1 MELMNTPMVSD
12 INENETQTEQ
22 NKQNNVGVNQ
32 LLNEKNGQLSE
43 ETFIIKFFN
52 LPIVLIA
59 TFISIF
65 LTLLAIFSKFDLWFR
80 IFLPI
85 FGVIFSLIL
94 LYIFVN
100 KIILVKDSFN
110 KKILIKVVNY
120 LCLTKMKLN
129 FDLENIHFYI
139 ESKDH
144 VVDNE
149 RFTTERLF
157 IINDYKNFVGID
169 LNENNIKQKPA
180 KCFYSFKRPIS
191 GKYSY
196 NQFEKL
202 LNDFV
207 GSSRD
212 YKNPLLFDI
221 NTHIQENKEVKLNY
235 WQKKKYIKISD
246 FFFTY
251 SLKDYR
257 SNYDNLTTIDTIF
270 ICILIFFNFCLIFIS
285 LGLFIISIENKFY
298 IGLLIVLLSD
308 IIINLIFY
316 SLYKCCKYCKEN
328 ILRIDFIKSK
338 NLNSIFIG
346 VVKYTKTNYVNTFE
360 FQKDNINKFIYERE
374 GGSNSTN
381 FKLKVLLK
389 NDDKESQQICTLKKQ
404 TQNELEA
411 LICYLNGEFMNTTN
425 PGPNSYEQI

>member
-1 MELMNTPMVSD
+1 MNTPLVSD
-12 INENETQTEQ
+12 SNENETQTEQ
-22 NKQNNVGVNQ
+22 NKQHNGGVNQ

-43 ETFIIKFFN
+43 ETFIIKFFY

-59 TFISIF
+59 SIISIL
-65 LTLLAIFSKFDLWFR
+65 LTLIAIFGEFNLWFR

-94 LYIFVN
+94 LYIIVN
-100 KIILVKDSFN
+100 KIILVKDSSN

-129 FDLENIHFYI
+129 FDLENIHFYL

-144 VVDNE
+144 VVDDE

-157 IINDYKNFVGID
+157 IINNYKNFVGID

-180 KCFYSFKRPIS
+180 KCFYSFKHPIS

-235 WQKKKYIKISD
+235 WQKQKYIKISD
-246 FFFTY
+246 FFFSY
-251 SLKDYR
+251 YLKGYQ
-257 SNYDNLTTIDTIF
+257 NGYDNLTTIDTIF
-270 ICILIFFNFCLIFIS
+270 IYIIINFDFFLFFIS
-285 LGLFIISIENKFY
+285 VGLIIVSITEKFY
-298 IGLLIVLLSD
+298 IGLLIILLSD

-346 VVKYTKTNYVNTFE
+346 VVKYNKTKYVNTFE

-374 GGSNSTN
+374 GDSNSTN
-381 FKLKVLLK
+381 FNLKVLFK
-389 NDDKESQQICTLKKQ
+389 NEESQQICTLKKQ
-404 TQNELEA
+404 TQNELEG

>member
-1 MELMNTPMVSD
+1 MELMNTPLVSD
-12 INENETQTEQ
+12 SNENETQTEQ
-22 NKQNNVGVNQ
+22 NKQHNGGVNQ

-43 ETFIIKFFN
+43 ETFIIKFFY
-52 LPIVLIA
+52 LPIVFIASIISIILTLIA
-59 TFISIF
+59 IF
-65 LTLLAIFSKFDLWFR
+65 GEFNLWFR

-94 LYIFVN
+94 LYIIVN
-100 KIILVKDSFN
+100 KIILVKDSSN

-144 VVDNE
+144 VVDDE

-157 IINDYKNFVGID
+157 IINNYKNFVGID

-180 KCFYSFKRPIS
+180 KCFYSFKHPIS

-221 NTHIQENKEVKLNY
+221 NTHI
-235 WQKKKYIKISD
+235 
-246 FFFTY
+246 
-251 SLKDYR
+251 
-257 SNYDNLTTIDTIF
+257 
-270 ICILIFFNFCLIFIS
+270 
-285 LGLFIISIENKFY
+285 
-298 IGLLIVLLSD
+298 
-308 IIINLIFY
+308 
-316 SLYKCCKYCKEN
+316 
-328 ILRIDFIKSK
+328 
-338 NLNSIFIG
+338 
-346 VVKYTKTNYVNTFE
+346 
-360 FQKDNINKFIYERE
+360 
-374 GGSNSTN
+374 
-381 FKLKVLLK
+381 
-389 NDDKESQQICTLKKQ
+389 
-404 TQNELEA
+404 
-411 LICYLNGEFMNTTN
+411 
-425 PGPNSYEQI
+425 